1 MADLGKVLR
10 RLGAGKV
17 KQMDDAAKRMAG
29 LPGFDDD
36 SIQALMELETKKG
49 SKEGLTAAEE
59 RAYDRLMN
67 KAIRAQGAETTGGMA
82 KKEKAQKL
90 SPKEKEEMQ
99 KSLMAKG
106 GMAKKKPMG
115 YAKGG
120 MVKANC
126 GASMKPNGGSR
137 NK

>member
-1 MADLGKVLR
+1 MADLGKVLG
-10 RLGAGKV
+10 RLGAKKV

-29 LPGFDDD
+29 MPGYDDD
-36 SIQALMELETKKG
+36 TLEALKELETKK
-49 SKEGLTAAEE
+49 SKGTMTAAEE
-59 RAYDRLMN
+59 RAYDRMIA
-67 KAIRAQGAETTGGMA
+67 KRVRESAAETEAGMA

-90 SPKEKEEMQ
+90 TAKEKEEMQ
-99 KSLMAKG
+99 KSLEYKKG
-106 GMAKKKPMG
+106 GMIKG

-126 GASMKPNGGSR
+126 GASVKPNGGSR

>member
-1 MADLGKVLR
+1 MDLGKVLR
-10 RLGAGKV
+10 RLGSGKV
-17 KQMDDAAKRMAG
+17 KQMDDAAKRAAG
-29 LPGFDDD
+29 LPGYDDD
-36 SIQALMELETKKG
+36 TIEALMELETKK
-49 SKEGLTAAEE
+49 SKGTMTAAEE
-59 RAYDRLMN
+59 RAYDRLLN
-67 KAIRAQGAETTGGMA
+67 KAIKAQGAETTKGMA

-106 GMAKKKPMG
+106 GMAKKKKPMA

-120 MVKANC
+120 IANC